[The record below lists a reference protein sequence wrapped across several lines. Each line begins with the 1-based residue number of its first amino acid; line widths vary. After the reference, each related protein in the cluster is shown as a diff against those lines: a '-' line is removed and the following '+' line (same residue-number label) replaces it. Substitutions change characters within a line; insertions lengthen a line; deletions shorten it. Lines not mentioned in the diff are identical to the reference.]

1 MRTAFKEIAI
11 IITAVL
17 LMAGGLGITLTLE
30 TANGLALIAIILFG
44 IGGAIFAYVIKS
56 ATRAR

>member
-1 MRTAFKEIAI
+1 MLIVGATLMW
-11 IITAVL
+11 ITA
-17 LMAGGLGITLTLE
+17 LGIVYRMQ